1 MSDFSRRVV
10 HWQRQHGRHDLPWQQ
25 TRDPYPV
32 WLSEIML
39 QQTQVS
45 AVLPYFQR
53 FLARF
58 PCLETLAAATREEVL
73 ALWSGLGYYARARNL
88 HAAARLVVAEYG
100 GRFPGTAA
108 ALAKLPGVGRSTAAA
123 IAAFAFGERAA
134 ILDGNVKRVLCR
146 HFAVE
151 GIPVGAVEKAL
162 WTRAESLLPAASA
175 DMAAYTQGLM
185 DLGATLC
192 LRHVPDCAA
201 CPLAATCRARREG
214 RTASLPT
221 PRVSATKPERHA
233 VFWLV
238 TDGERLL
245 LQQRPSRGIWGGL
258 LSLPEDEDWRGG
270 AIFFTRA
277 MTALPQRV
285 HVFTHFRLTIS
296 PRLVRLVRLPE
307 IPAGYLAL
315 TFAQARAAA
324 LPAPVARLLAEA
336 EILLN
341 PDFALAA
348 QV

>member
-10 HWQRQHGRHDLPWQQ
+10 RWQRQHGRHDLPWQQ

-53 FLARF
+53 FMAHF
-58 PCLETLAAATREEVL
+58 PSLEMLAAAEQEAVL

-88 HAAARLVVAEYG
+88 HAAARLVVAEHG

-123 IAAFAFGERAA
+123 IAVFAFGERAA

-146 HFAVE
+146 HFAVA

-162 WTRAESLLPAASA
+162 WVRAESLLPAASA

-192 LRHVPDCAA
+192 LRHTPDCAA

-214 RTASLPT
+214 RVASLPT
-221 PRVSATKPERHA
+221 PKASAAKPERH
-233 VFWLV
+233 VTLWLV

-245 LQQRPSRGIWGGL
+245 LQQRPSKGIWGGL
-258 LSLPEDEDWRGG
+258 FSLPEDEHWRGD
-270 AIFFTRA
+270 ARLAANAVTD
-277 MTALPQRV
+277 LPQRV
-285 HVFTHFRLTIS
+285 HLFTHFRLTIF
-296 PRLVRLVRLPE
+296 PRLVRLARLPE
-307 IPAGYLAL
+307 IPAGHLAL

-324 LPAPVARLLAEA
+324 LPAPVAKLLAEA
-336 EILLN
+336 EILLC
-341 PDFALAA
+341 PDFVLAA